1 MILVHIYGMYIVETT
16 VKHLHHCAKH
26 HSYSCCNIHF
36 SQFILEKN
44 SISNIFNITFQ
55 NLFKFEFMLAMQ
67 VLFSPWL
74 CTTNW
79 FGSARLSDV
88 LNNKR
93 LRMHA
98 RTVNERLATQGIL
111 YKWGYIKDS
120 TAHILKTFSIIFSA
134 NWNIKHFSLVEYLN

>member
-1 MILVHIYGMYIVETT
+1 MGFRIHRKWFDKYLSIMILVHIYMMYIVETT
-16 VKHLHHCAKH
+16 VKLLNHCAKH
-26 HSYSCCNIHF
+26 HSYSSCNIHF
-36 SQFILEKN
+36 SHL
-44 SISNIFNITFQ
+44 ISTWNIFNITFQ
-55 NLFKFEFMLAMQ
+55 NLFEFEFIVAMQ

-98 RTVNERLATQGIL
+98 RNVNERLATQGIL

-120 TAHILKTFSIIFSA
+120 TAHILKMFNIIF
-134 NWNIKHFSLVEYLN
+134 FP

>member
-1 MILVHIYGMYIVETT
+1 MILVHIYMMYIIETT
-16 VKHLHHCAKH
+16 VQLSNHCDRHHF
-26 HSYSCCNIHF
+26 YSCCNIHF
-36 SQFILEKN
+36 SHLILEKN
-44 SISNIFNITFQ
+44 STSNIFNITFQ
-55 NLFKFEFMLAMQ
+55 NLFEFEFMLVMQ

-98 RTVNERLATQGIL
+98 RNVNERLATQGIL

-120 TAHILKTFSIIFSA
+120 TAHVLKISDIIF
-134 NWNIKHFSLVEYLN
+134 FT